1 MNIYFL
7 FPIIIVFLI
16 FYKFNK
22 SISKI
27 FKLEDKNKTPLIGG
41 LFLLIGYFLNYF
53 YIKLTSGESI
63 YLINLFFL
71 FSVFFLAF
79 LDDKY
84 NIIPSVR
91 LVLLTIII
99 SLLISLDNFFIQT
112 LNSKY
117 FGFYY
122 TPENFLINIFLP
134 IFCILVFIN
143 AFNFTDGINGLASL
157 MGISWLVYL
166 GIKYTFLIN
175 MYLLFFIF
183 LSLFLIMNLKNKMYL
198 GDSGNYIISLI
209 VGYLLII
216 INKNIPYSIYIEE
229 ILLLLLIPGLDLIR
243 LFFKRIKNKKNPFE
257 GDNHH
262 LHHYLIKNLGLN
274 KTLFLYLVLINFPI
288 YLFFIMENLL
298 IFLLVTKSLAYF
310 YLIKKFSSN

>member
-1 MNIYFL
+1 
-7 FPIIIVFLI
+7 
-16 FYKFNK
+16 
-22 SISKI
+22 
-27 FKLEDKNKTPLIGG
+27 
-41 LFLLIGYFLNYF
+41 
-53 YIKLTSGESI
+53 
-63 YLINLFFL
+63 
-71 FSVFFLAF
+71 
-79 LDDKY
+79 
-84 NIIPSVR
+84 
-91 LVLLTIII
+91 
-99 SLLISLDNFFIQT
+99 
-112 LNSKY
+112 
-117 FGFYY
+117 
-122 TPENFLINIFLP
+122 
-134 IFCILVFIN
+134 
-143 AFNFTDGINGLASL
+143 
-157 MGISWLVYL
+157 
-166 GIKYTFLIN
+166 
-175 MYLLFFIF
+175 
-183 LSLFLIMNLKNKMYL
+183 MYL